1 MHGNFFARAS
11 ARSVAPLLAA
21 TAIALLASCDSFQPT
36 DVVNPNVT
44 DEQFLGTPGAGT
56 AWLRGTQRQFLLSLN
71 TVVLNSEL
79 VSDNYFNN
87 YTTNNQR
94 FDGPDITFLD
104 PEVTSIQNS
113 LARLR
118 NVATFGLD
126 TVFPRDT
133 LVSAND
139 RAELLFLRGTAN
151 LLAGE
156 TFVAL
161 PATSNGAVATW
172 QELLQGAIADF
183 TQARTTS
190 TDAAAKLGYTLALAR
205 AHYRLGDKAKAV
217 EEATALLAGNPA
229 FIRNATFD
237 GVNGPNNGMQGV
249 LTSSVNN
256 LQPLPRLDFLDPKYP
271 NRGVTVQSPIAFL
284 KAEEA
289 HLIIAEALLS
299 DDNVA
304 GAKAQLQQLL
314 TLVGSR
320 ATELVDSRL
329 QQRGRAG
336 GKVVY
341 PNTVDT
347 KVAFAPGE
355 PLLDGFVL
363 TRTAGNVRVPIVSGT
378 SVTPARI
385 DAIATVDDGLYVLY
399 LMRQEIFLAEGRR
412 MADLGIRM
420 PVART
425 EVLANPNAA
434 EGQPY
439 TEAQIPPFIPREFG
453 MDSFTYDAAAKT
465 VVIDHDMNRVL
476 VQNKT
481 SPFVL
486 PFH

>member
-1 MHGNFFARAS
+1 MHGTPFARAS

-21 TAIALLASCDSFQPT
+21 AAIALLASCDAFQPT

-44 DEQFLGTPGAGT
+44 DAQFLGTPGAGT
-56 AWLRGTQRQFLLSLN
+56 SWLRGTQRQFLLSLN
-71 TVVLNSEL
+71 QVVLNSEL
-79 VSDNYFNN
+79 ASDNYFNN

-94 FDGPDITFLD
+94 FDAPDITFLD

-126 TVFPRDT
+126 TVFARDT
-133 LVSAND
+133 TVTANE

-161 PATSNGAVATW
+161 PASANGAVATW
-172 QELLQGAIADF
+172 QELLQAAIVDF

-190 TDAAAKLGYTLALAR
+190 TDATAKLGYTLALAR
-205 AHYRLGDKAKAV
+205 AHHRLGDRAKAV
-217 EEATALLAGNPA
+217 EEATALLAASPL
-229 FIRNATFD
+229 FIRNAVFD

-271 NRGVTVQSPIAFL
+271 NRGATVQSPIAFL

-289 HLIIAEALLS
+289 HLILAEALLA
-299 DDNVA
+299 DGNLA
-304 GAKAQLQQLL
+304 AAKVRLQQLL

-341 PNTVDT
+341 PNTADT
-347 KVAFAPGE
+347 RVAFAPGE
-355 PLLDGFVL
+355 PLREGLVL
-363 TRTAGNVRVPIVSGT
+363 TRTAGNVRIPIISGT
-378 SVTPARI
+378 SVTSERI
-385 DAIATVDDGLYVLY
+385 NAIATVDDGLYVLY

-425 EVLANPNAA
+425 EALANPNVDADAA
-434 EGQPY
+434 Y
-439 TEAQIPPFIPREFG
+439 TKAQVPSFIPGAFA
-453 MDSFTYDAAAKT
+453 MDAFTYNAAAKT
-465 VVIDHDMNRVL
+465 VVITHDMNRVV

>member
-1 MHGNFFARAS
+1 MHGTSFARRS
-11 ARSVAPLLAA
+11 ARAVAPLLAA

-44 DEQFLGTPGAGT
+44 DDQYLGSPGAG
-56 AWLRGTQRQFLLSLN
+56 ASWLRGTQRQFLLSLN
-71 TVVLNSEL
+71 QVVLNSEL
-79 VSDNYFNN
+79 ASDNYFNN

-94 FDGPDITFLD
+94 FDAPDITFLD

-126 TVFPRDT
+126 TVFAQDT
-133 LVSAND
+133 SVTAND

-161 PATSNGAVATW
+161 PATPNGTAATW
-172 QELLQGAIADF
+172 QELLQSAIADF

-205 AHYRLGDKAKAV
+205 AYYRLGDEAKAV
-217 EEATALLAGNPA
+217 EEATALLAGNPT

-271 NRGVTVQSPIAFL
+271 NRGATVQSPIAFL

-299 DDNVA
+299 DANVA

-314 TLVGSR
+314 TLVRSR

-363 TRTAGNVRVPIVSGT
+363 TRTAGNVRVPVVSGT
-378 SVTPARI
+378 SVTPERI

-412 MADLGIRM
+412 MADLGIRL
-420 PVART
+420 PIART
-425 EVLANPNAA
+425 EVLANPNID

-439 TEAQIPPFIPREFG
+439 TEAQVPAFIPGEFA
-453 MDSFTYDAAAKT
+453 MDSFTYDEAAKT

-481 SPFVL
+481 SPFVI